1 MKKIFSDYIFP
12 FLMITVGAV
21 LAAFA
26 LEEFLIP
33 STILDGGING
43 VSIIL
48 DKLTPINMSVFIIVL
63 NLPFL
68 LVGLKQ
74 LGAMFFVRGIYG
86 MVLFSVMLEVF
97 RDLTNVTETEL
108 LAVVF
113 GGMMLGAGVGLVLR
127 YGGCLDGTEI
137 VALLLSKKTS
147 FSIGQIILGA
157 NIIIYAVAGILF
169 GWDRAMYSLL
179 AYFITF
185 KVIDIVEQGMEQAK
199 AIMVITDNGSY
210 IADEI
215 YKRLGRTCT
224 KLEGSGLVSGKKDVL
239 YCVIT
244 RMEISGIKHIVH
256 SSDSSAFVT
265 VTDVSEIIGHHI
277 KRTDSAVVA
286 EVADVNEGA

>member
-1 MKKIFSDYIFP
+1 MKKIFSEYIFP

-86 MVLFSVMLEVF
+86 MVLFSIMLEVF

-179 AYFITF
+179 EYFITF

-199 AIMVITDNGSY
+199 AIMVITDNGGY

-224 KLEGSGLVSGKKDVL
+224 KIEGSGLVSGKKDVL

-244 RMEISGIKHIVH
+244 RMEISEIKHIVH

-265 VTDVSEIIGHHI
+265 VTDISEIIGHHI

-286 EVADVNEGA
+286 EVNEGA